1 LSGSIIF
8 LGGVAAAVAMTAII
22 FGESKGHSLS
32 FAAFISTLNME
43 GCLEDW
49 LPLFLSLFDS
59 S

>member
-1 LSGSIIF
+1 

-32 FAAFISTLNME
+32 FAAFISTLNMK
-43 GCLEDW
+43 GCLEGW